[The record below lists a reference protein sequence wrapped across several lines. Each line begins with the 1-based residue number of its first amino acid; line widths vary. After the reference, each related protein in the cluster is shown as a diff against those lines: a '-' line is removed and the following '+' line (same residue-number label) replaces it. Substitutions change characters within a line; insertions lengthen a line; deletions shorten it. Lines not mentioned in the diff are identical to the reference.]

1 VTKSNKDRPKLCSLG
16 YYYIVERP
24 TKTINFEGTQ
34 LILNNLCFI
43 FTIINKGLRITWK
56 CEKKSCKGRG
66 HSNGLEPPFQ
76 LSQLHNHLP
85 DPVRCKVLK
94 SEEKMKTDVEVSND
108 PVRSIIRDGNKES
121 DEEAA
126 SKARSIS
133 SLTQML
139 NRKKAEKNEVI
150 QAFDTPLCDLF
161 IPEGLQKTYLNQV
174 FYWDDSGRSDDT
186 RVILFTTEAN
196 LRLMQ
201 SHRDWLVDG
210 TFDLAP
216 KRVFKQVYTIH
227 IIYKNK
233 GLPLVYGLLPN
244 KTLKKHTKS
253 FLKWLKM

>member
-1 VTKSNKDRPKLCSLG
+1 
-16 YYYIVERP
+16 
-24 TKTINFEGTQ
+24 
-34 LILNNLCFI
+34 
-43 FTIINKGLRITWK
+43 
-56 CEKKSCKGRG
+56 
-66 HSNGLEPPFQ
+66 
-76 LSQLHNHLP
+76 
-85 DPVRCKVLK
+85 
-94 SEEKMKTDVEVSND
+94 
-108 PVRSIIRDGNKES
+108 
-121 DEEAA
+121 
-126 SKARSIS
+126 
-133 SLTQML
+133 
-139 NRKKAEKNEVI
+139 
-150 QAFDTPLCDLF
+150 
-161 IPEGLQKTYLNQV
+161 V

-201 SHRDWLVDG
+201 SHRDLLVDG